1 MSKQPQDNQPRR
13 KNGGQSP
20 AGGNK
25 ANKPKEETFAEV
37 SKAPASRAGEPER
50 PASEEATSPSAAPE
64 APRGRRQLILEYLR
78 PAIVLTLVMTV
89 LVGIAYPLLIT
100 GVAQVVFN
108 HQANGS
114 LVTDKNGQVVGSTLI
129 GQQWTDPK
137 YFHGRPSA
145 TLSNDGSQAQS
156 YNGANSSASNN
167 GPTSSNLQ
175 AEVQAELKALQ
186 EDEQCN
192 PAGTPIPIDL
202 VTSSGSGLDPDIS
215 VAGAM
220 YQACRIAKE
229 RNMSVSQVQQLITS
243 HIHDRTLGVLGEPYV
258 NVLELNMALDGGA

>member
-13 KNGGQSP
+13 KNGTQSQ
-20 AGGNK
+20 AGSNK
-25 ANKPKEETFAEV
+25 ANTPKGEV
-37 SKAPASRAGEPER
+37 SAETSQQATGKAAETEHPGTESDSPAAVAEP
-50 PASEEATSPSAAPE
+50 
-64 APRGRRQLILEYLR
+64 APRGRWQFILNYLR

-89 LVGIAYPLLIT
+89 LLGIAYPLLVT
-100 GVAQVVFN
+100 GVAQLVFN

-114 LVTDKNGQVVGSTLI
+114 LVTDQHGQVIGSSLI
-129 GQQWTDPK
+129 GQQWTNPK

-145 TLSNDGSQAQS
+145 TLSNDGSQPQP
-156 YNGANSSASNN
+156 YNAANSSASNN
-167 GPTSSNLQ
+167 GPTSNNLQ
-175 AEVQAELKALQ
+175 AEVQAELKLLQ
-186 EDEQCN
+186 EDEACN
-192 PAGTPIPIDL
+192 APGTPIPVDL

-229 RNMSVSQVQQLITS
+229 RNMNLSQVQRLITS

-258 NVLELNMALDGGA
+258 NVLELNMALDGGS